1 MELFK
6 LLGTIAINGDSA
18 KKEIDE
24 TTGKA
29 QKAEG
34 SMTSTFKKIGAAVT
48 TYFAIDKVVEFG
60 KACVE
65 SAATVQ
71 ATNAQFEQVFGGLQ
85 NVAQNTINRMGDA
98 FGMLPERLKLP
109 FSRTTSMFK
118 GLGLSTEEAMLQAER
133 SVTMAADAAAFYDV
147 SYEDANN
154 ALNSFIKGNYEG
166 GESIGLFA
174 NETQMASWAS
184 KNLCTDWNTLD
195 EAGKQV
201 IRLQFAEAMQKAAG
215 ATGQA
220 ARESDGYENKIGNLK
235 AAWEKFLSVI
245 GTPILAGVIPVLTG
259 ITTAINRIANET
271 ENLQTIFSHNESV
284 QNFGAAVQNCFSGIQ
299 EKFNIFVAPLT
310 PKIQGAFD
318 QIRVKFNAVFMP
330 LQKQFT
336 AALSRMSEAVQ
347 PVKEAFDRL
356 FQSIRPLIEQFI
368 PIWQQN
374 ISRLI
379 DFIGGLL
386 SVIISSIEYI
396 VQILSPFIA
405 AIGNLYSVIVNFIG
419 MVAALINGDW
429 TAAWNFAMQICKNFT
444 DFINNILT
452 GLKNFLWSIFGDM
465 VTAVV
470 TKWNEIYTNTTTW
483 WENIKS
489 TIYNKVTGAVN
500 DVKTGFQNMIN
511 GIREKLS
518 YAKETVVSGLQGALD
533 YIASLPGKFLQW
545 GKDIIQQFIDG
556 IKEKID
562 SGVETIKNFAD
573 QLVNKFKEILGIQS
587 PSTVF
592 KDIGKNILQ
601 GLINGLNSDSLLSF
615 ANNMLDQLKDAFSNG
630 LGDIGKLFS
639 AMGSGAA
646 SLFQKLGINFGGG
659 GMVGSNG
666 LIWPSDTGTNALTS
680 YFGYRNDT
688 GGVGS
693 SYHQGVDI
701 GAPDGSP
708 IYASGYGTVSI
719 AGWYGGYGNAVKIG
733 HGGGLETLYGHM
745 SAVAV
750 APGQTVVPGQVI
762 GYVGSTGN
770 STGPHIHYSI
780 LVDGQQVDPGMFFG
794 FEDGAIVSKPTAGV
808 FAEAGKEALIPLSV
822 PKRRQGLALWRE
834 SGKELGAFDD
844 TSSIQGLLQDIKSL
858 LTVIA
863 EKKQIVIL
871 DGKIVGELVDERL
884 GAYL

>member
-71 ATNAQFEQVFGGLQ
+71 AAEAQFEAAFGDLQ
-85 NVAQNTINRMGDA
+85 NEAKKSLSSVSQDTGILFD
-98 FGMLPERLKLP
+98 RLKTIGTKA
-109 FSRTTSMFK
+109 FSQFK
-118 GLGLSTEEAMLQAER
+118 GAGLDAATSLEKMDTYSRL
-133 SVTMAADAAAFYDV
+133 AADGAAYYDMSLEEV
-147 SYEDANN
+147 DE
-154 ALNSFIKGNYEG
+154 LMRSFIRGNTEAG
-166 GESIGLFA
+166 DRIGLFTS
-174 NETQMASWAS
+174 ETQRNQAALDKLGKKYIDCSEAEKQMIMLDIAQSIYDAS
-184 KNLCTDWNTLD
+184 
-195 EAGKQV
+195 
-201 IRLQFAEAMQKAAG
+201 G

-220 ARESDGYENKIGNLK
+220 AREADGYENVVGNLKESWKQFMAALGEPALKLVIPIIQKITEILTALPDGLYNIGQAFQNDTAISSFAQKAVTAFESLKSKGQEAFQKVDAALSPAKEAFSGFFATIMPVIEQAIPVIQRMAERWIESFSNIITAISPLLSAIGNLFSFISNIVGMVF
-235 AAWEKFLSVI
+235 ALLNGDWSSAWEF
-245 GTPILAGVIPVLTG
+245 A
-259 ITTAINRIANET
+259 R
-271 ENLQTIFSHNESV
+271 
-284 QNFGAAVQNCFSGIQ
+284 AAVQNAISAVQ
-299 EKFNIFVAPLT
+299 NI
-310 PKIQGAFD
+310 
-318 QIRVKFNAVFMP
+318 
-330 LQKQFT
+330 LQ
-336 AALSRMSEAVQ
+336 ALS
-347 PVKEAFDRL
+347 
-356 FQSIRPLIEQFI
+356 
-368 PIWQQN
+368 
-374 ISRLI
+374 
-379 DFIGGLL
+379 
-386 SVIISSIEYI
+386 
-396 VQILSPFIA
+396 
-405 AIGNLYSVIVNFIG
+405 NFIN
-419 MVAALINGDW
+419 LIFTTIINSIV
-429 TAAWNFAMQICKNFT
+429 AAWNAIITTVVNACTNMV
-444 DFINNILT
+444 NN
-452 GLKNFLWSIFGDM
+452 
-465 VTAVV
+465 
-470 TKWNEIYTNTTTW
+470 
-483 WENIKS
+483 
-489 TIYNKVTGAVN
+489 
-500 DVKTGFQNMIN
+500 VKTGFQNMVN

-518 YAKETVVSGLQGALD
+518 YAKDTVVSGLQGALD

-601 GLINGLNSDSLLSF
+601 GLINGLNADSLLSF

-639 AMGSGAA
+639 AMGNGAA
-646 SLFQKLGINFGGG
+646 SLFQKLGINIGGG

-844 TSSIQGLLQDIKSL
+844 TSSIQGLLQDIKTL

-863 EKKQIVIL
+863 EKKQIVVL
-871 DGKIVGELVDERL
+871 DGKIVGELVDEIL

>member
-1 MELFK
+1 M
-6 LLGTIAINGDSA
+6 
-18 KKEIDE
+18 
-24 TTGKA
+24 
-29 QKAEG
+29 
-34 SMTSTFKKIGAAVT
+34 
-48 TYFAIDKVVEFG
+48 
-60 KACVE
+60 
-65 SAATVQ
+65 
-71 ATNAQFEQVFGGLQ
+71 
-85 NVAQNTINRMGDA
+85 
-98 FGMLPERLKLP
+98 
-109 FSRTTSMFK
+109 
-118 GLGLSTEEAMLQAER
+118 
-133 SVTMAADAAAFYDV
+133 
-147 SYEDANN
+147 
-154 ALNSFIKGNYEG
+154 
-166 GESIGLFA
+166 
-174 NETQMASWAS
+174 
-184 KNLCTDWNTLD
+184 
-195 EAGKQV
+195 
-201 IRLQFAEAMQKAAG
+201 
-215 ATGQA
+215 
-220 ARESDGYENKIGNLK
+220 
-235 AAWEKFLSVI
+235 
-245 GTPILAGVIPVLTG
+245 
-259 ITTAINRIANET
+259 
-271 ENLQTIFSHNESV
+271 
-284 QNFGAAVQNCFSGIQ
+284 
-299 EKFNIFVAPLT
+299 
-310 PKIQGAFD
+310 
-318 QIRVKFNAVFMP
+318 
-330 LQKQFT
+330 
-336 AALSRMSEAVQ
+336 
-347 PVKEAFDRL
+347 
-356 FQSIRPLIEQFI
+356 
-368 PIWQQN
+368 
-374 ISRLI
+374 
-379 DFIGGLL
+379 
-386 SVIISSIEYI
+386 
-396 VQILSPFIA
+396 
-405 AIGNLYSVIVNFIG
+405 
-419 MVAALINGDW
+419 
-429 TAAWNFAMQICKNFT
+429 
-444 DFINNILT
+444 
-452 GLKNFLWSIFGDM
+452 
-465 VTAVV
+465 
-470 TKWNEIYTNTTTW
+470 
-483 WENIKS
+483 
-489 TIYNKVTGAVN
+489 
-500 DVKTGFQNMIN
+500 
-511 GIREKLS
+511 
-518 YAKETVVSGLQGALD
+518 
-533 YIASLPGKFLQW
+533 
-545 GKDIIQQFIDG
+545 
-556 IKEKID
+556 
-562 SGVETIKNFAD
+562 
-573 QLVNKFKEILGIQS
+573 NKFKEILGIQS

-858 LTVIA
+858 LATIA
-863 EKKQIVIL
+863 EKKQIVVL